1 MTSFPVG
8 FIIHL
13 GGVVSAKS
21 VKLLDKI
28 HNPGMSDIF
37 TGFTASSEVKCQEHD
52 FHSVWEILGLLS
64 VIQSQ
69 LNLVW

>member
-28 HNPGMSDIF
+28 HNPGMSDFLLALRQAVKSKVKNMIF
-37 TGFTASSEVKCQEHD
+37 TQSEK
-52 FHSVWEILGLLS
+52 F
-64 VIQSQ
+64 
-69 LNLVW
+69 

>member
-28 HNPGMSDIF
+28 HNPGMSDFLLALRQAVKSNVKNMIS
-37 TGFTASSEVKCQEHD
+37 TQSEK
-52 FHSVWEILGLLS
+52 F
-64 VIQSQ
+64 
-69 LNLVW
+69 

>member
-28 HNPGMSDIF
+28 HNPGMSDF
-37 TGFTASSEVKCQEHD
+37 YWLYSKQ
-52 FHSVWEILGLLS
+52 
-64 VIQSQ
+64 
-69 LNLVW
+69 